1 MIEKSILDEPTTP
14 LGEGGVIKPG
24 FSEELDTLRSVSK
37 NAKQF
42 LANLERSE
50 QEKTGIKNLKIG
62 YNRVFGYYI
71 EISKANAAQ
80 APENYI
86 RKQTL
91 STGERYFTPELKD
104 YESTILNARER
115 IEELETE
122 LFAAGL
128 QTDCHQPHPG
138 FTAGGMHRTR

>member
-1 MIEKSILDEPTTP
+1 MDN
-14 LGEGGVIKPG
+14 
-24 FSEELDTLRSVSK
+24 LRSVSK

-122 LFAAGL
+122 LFRRVCKQIA
-128 QTDCHQPHPG
+128 DQPHPR
-138 FTAGGMHRTR
+138 FDSWRNASSTSICTPRWRKSPCVTITNAPL

>member
-1 MIEKSILDEPTTP
+1 LDN
-14 LGEGGVIKPG
+14 
-24 FSEELDTLRSVSK
+24 LRSVSK

-62 YNRVFGYYI
+62 YNRVSAI
-71 EISKANAAQ
+71 ISKFPKRTQPRRLKIISANRRYL
-80 APENYI
+80 PG
-86 RKQTL
+86 TL
-91 STGERYFTPELKD
+91 FTPELKD

-122 LFAAGL
+122 LFRRVCKQSRSAVFLFYSWRNASNMSICTPRWRKSPSVTITNAPL
-128 QTDCHQPHPG
+128 
-138 FTAGGMHRTR
+138 